1 MNTENCLKIF
11 SRLQATPSWT
21 HMRSFDIPTHKG
33 SPQITV
39 FRRSYITCVTRASI
53 STARIMTATV
63 DAREVQRRLS
73 PKNLGS
79 IPNLSRPSK
88 LTNLLVPSSQKCQ
101 AATCLLLKINVHRP
115 ILHICMHYKLSNG
128 DISWGI
134 RVPRAPGHEPR
145 WGLRSGD
152 CIPEAEN
159 QLDKRVLIMLLCT
172 FCYRMH
178 VVMGLD
184 LFIYWKNQIY
194 SL

>member
-134 RVPRAPGHEPR
+134 RVPRAPGQSHGGVS
-145 WGLRSGD
+145 GLGTVSLKPKTNLIKEYWL
-152 CIPEAEN
+152 CSC
-159 QLDKRVLIMLLCT
+159 VLFAIACM
-172 FCYRMH
+172 
-178 VVMGLD
+178 
-184 LFIYWKNQIY
+184 
-194 SL
+194 